1 MDEEIKERKKH
12 FDSIF
17 GTDTLHNIDFNNLPL
32 LKQLFEY
39 FEEDIYKPSPK
50 YEELRKKHIEV
61 ADLLEQSFTE
71 AQQTL
76 FEKYWEIENE
86 MSVEESQQLFYFRMY
101 NGKRIRKRNQVNYK
115 RKSRKLGIPPI
126 PSFSIFYI

>member
-17 GTDTLHNIDFNNLPL
+17 GTDTLNNIDFNNLPL

-39 FEEDIYKPSPK
+39 FEEDIYKPSQK
-50 YEELRKKHIEV
+50 YEQLTKKHIEV
-61 ADLLEQSFTE
+61 SDLLEQSFTE

-86 MSVEESQQLFYFRMY
+86 LSVEESQQLFYFGCIIAKTLEQET
-101 NGKRIRKRNQVNYK
+101 NLITKETKN
-115 RKSRKLGIPPI
+115 
-126 PSFSIFYI
+126 